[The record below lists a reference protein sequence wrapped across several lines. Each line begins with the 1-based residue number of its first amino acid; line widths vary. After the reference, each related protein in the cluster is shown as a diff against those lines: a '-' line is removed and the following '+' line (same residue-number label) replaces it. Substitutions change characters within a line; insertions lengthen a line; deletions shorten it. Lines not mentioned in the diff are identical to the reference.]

1 MSRNPEYQF
10 VPTDP
15 EEIETKLVQLYEAL
29 VQTTVHPASPERL
42 FIQFV
47 TGVIVQERMLTNYA
61 GNQNIP
67 SRAAGENLDALAE
80 LTYIQSRPEAKAA
93 VCTMRF
99 KISEAQKSA
108 VLIPAGT
115 RITNASKTLVWVTM
129 EDNYVPIGE
138 TFIDVENVTCQTAG
152 TVGNGYTPGQINKL
166 VDVYDFYTSCENIT
180 TSAGGS
186 NAPDDDRYYEL
197 MRESMDAYSTAGAQ
211 GSYIYWAKQESTEII
226 DVAAVSPTPGIVKL
240 YVLMNGGVL
249 ADEETKKKVLA
260 ACSADERRPLTDWVF
275 VEDAEIV
282 EYDIDLTYYTQSDAR
297 ISAAEVEAAV
307 KSAEEEYVDWQSA
320 RLGRDINPS
329 RLHSLLM
336 AAGVKRVEIRAPV
349 FTPLIDGSIAL
360 RTDMS
365 YGEEVVPQLARVRNI
380 QIING
385 GYENE

>member
-29 VQTTVHPASPERL
+29 VQTTVRPASPERL

-115 RITNASKTLVWVTM
+115 RITDASKTLVWVTM

-186 NAPDDDRYYEL
+186 NAPDDDKYYEL

-211 GSYIYWAKQESTEII
+211 GSYIYWAKQVSTEII

-240 YVLMNGGVL
+240 YTLMNGGVL

-297 ISAAEVEAAV
+297 ISATEIEAAV
-307 KSAEEEYVDWQSA
+307 KEAQEKYVDWQCA
-320 RLGRDINPS
+320 KLGRDINPS
-329 RLHSLLM
+329 RLISMLM
-336 AAGVKRVEIRAPV
+336 ETGIKRVDLIEPA
-349 FTPLIDGSIAL
+349 FTHLKDGIWK
-360 RTDMS
+360 D
-365 YGEEVVPQLARVRNI
+365 VPQLARLAATPE
-380 QIING
+380 IING